1 MTIAGYFRAGVV
13 GWFAGGAEEDDE
25 IDVEGEMAG
34 LRDIMGRF
42 DGSLKAAKSQG
53 RRGGGDSRIL
63 GGERLNG

>member
-1 MTIAGYFRAGVV
+1 
-13 GWFAGGAEEDDE
+13 
-25 IDVEGEMAG
+25 MAG

-42 DGSLKAAKSQG
+42 DGALKAAKSQG

>member
-1 MTIAGYFRAGVV
+1 
-13 GWFAGGAEEDDE
+13 
-25 IDVEGEMAG
+25 MAG

-53 RRGGGDSRIL
+53 RRDGGDSRIL